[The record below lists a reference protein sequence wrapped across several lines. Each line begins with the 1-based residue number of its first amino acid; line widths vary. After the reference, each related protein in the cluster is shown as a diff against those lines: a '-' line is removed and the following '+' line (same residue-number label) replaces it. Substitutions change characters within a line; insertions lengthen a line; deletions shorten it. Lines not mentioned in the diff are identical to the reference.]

1 MLKRNEN
8 NTTTAENIMFLIK
21 KNFKFLII
29 SIMMTTIITILVIMI
44 IMAICG
50 QAYSQQQQ
58 QQHHH
63 NHRQQQQQ
71 LQASDQQQHSITVKN
86 NSDYHPQN
94 ESLSSLL
101 WPLSMTNSLSTE
113 SIMLINNETTSILL
127 LDKLSSTKTTKAKS
141 STTTERQNNE
151 EYFSYNVQIIWS
163 LIFGIMIT
171 IGLLANLLVMA
182 TIGGHKSLH
191 TVTNCFL
198 LNLTVSDLV
207 TLLFNAIFNFVFMIT
222 GNWPFGNRYCIVNNF
237 ITNLTIAISVFTIMF
252 TSKERYNAI
261 VHPLEKRMT
270 QHRALVH
277 ILIIWIASAIF
288 AIPALI
294 FSRTLR
300 DTSIQRTV
308 CLIVWPDGYPG
319 KSRLDFF
326 YNLLFLVLTYLLP
339 LMTMAIAYTLMA
351 RVLWGSKQIG
361 ETTQAQASLVRSK
374 QKVVRMLI
382 CVVIVFAVCWLP
394 YHVYFLT
401 TYQWPELTTWP
412 GIQHI
417 FLAIYWLAMFNS
429 VLNPII
435 LLLMNKRFRRYST
448 KFLNFWPLNRA
459 FNAETTSTQTTT
471 AVAAAAAA
479 AAGTAGTGA
488 NTQQQSTNINNNG
501 IAV

>member
-1 MLKRNEN
+1 
-8 NTTTAENIMFLIK
+8 
-21 KNFKFLII
+21 
-29 SIMMTTIITILVIMI
+29 
-44 IMAICG
+44 
-50 QAYSQQQQ
+50 
-58 QQHHH
+58 
-63 NHRQQQQQ
+63 
-71 LQASDQQQHSITVKN
+71 
-86 NSDYHPQN
+86 
-94 ESLSSLL
+94 
-101 WPLSMTNSLSTE
+101 
-113 SIMLINNETTSILL
+113 
-127 LDKLSSTKTTKAKS
+127 KS

-435 LLLMNKRFRRYST
+435 LLLMNKSP
-448 KFLNFWPLNRA
+448 NFNRISSELFINGDINYKNDQHLA
-459 FNAETTSTQTTT
+459 NTTT
-471 AVAAAAAA
+471 
-479 AAGTAGTGA
+479 TTTTMTKKLLPQ
-488 NTQQQSTNINNNG
+488 NSIKISKQTSSSTTMPIDDENINKNTFLS
-501 IAV
+501 ALVVPD